1 MYQLWYVDAVCK
13 IPPWAGYERKKN
25 YRLLSQ
31 LRQENDSNAYV
42 RKLHIWEWRMER
54 RWHLLCLPRT
64 GVDTRKTTQTSW
76 QRKVKPELRKDGR
89 RIKGRCRR
97 RMIKENGKI
106 KEISENEAFCMFID
120 NEYYMAMDF
129 YEFRSR
135 LEETG
140 AKITKS

>member
-13 IPPWAGYERKKN
+13 IPPWAGCGRKKN
-25 YRLLSQ
+25 YRLLSK

-42 RKLHIWEWRMER
+42 RKLRIWEWRMER

-64 GVDTRKTTQTSW
+64 GMDTRKTTQTSW
-76 QRKVKPELRKDGR
+76 QRKVAHELRKDGW
-89 RIKGRCRR
+89 IAKGKCKI

-106 KEISENEAFCMFID
+106 KEISENEVFCMFVD

-135 LEETG
+135 LEEAG

>member
-1 MYQLWYVDAVCK
+1 MGMANGKTMAFALLAENRCGYQENHTDKLATKSSTRTAQRWTDN
-13 IPPWAGYERKKN
+13 ERKVN
-25 YRLLSQ
+25 
-31 LRQENDSNAYV
+31 
-42 RKLHIWEWRMER
+42 I
-54 RWHLLCLPRT
+54 
-64 GVDTRKTTQTSW
+64 
-76 QRKVKPELRKDGR
+76 
-89 RIKGRCRR
+89 

-135 LEETG
+135 LEAAG

>member
-1 MYQLWYVDAVCK
+1 MRHA
-13 IPPWAGYERKKN
+13 
-25 YRLLSQ
+25 
-31 LRQENDSNAYV
+31 
-42 RKLHIWEWRMER
+42 
-54 RWHLLCLPRT
+54 
-64 GVDTRKTTQTSW
+64 
-76 QRKVKPELRKDGR
+76 DGR
-89 RIKGRCRR
+89 ITKGKCNI

-135 LEETG
+135 LEAAG